1 MKRYVRGFV
10 AMVATVAL
18 MGGTAQ
24 AQETPPCDGAL
35 VINNTGAG
43 SVNTIKCV
51 DATEVKVVCKN
62 NVYVVT
68 ESSQAAHSGNATSS
82 GNTTGGSAI
91 TGNATNEND
100 TTVQIGAAC
109 AAQPAVVTPEAP
121 KPPTPTAPQQVG
133 GMGAGA
139 GAGAAAPVPRQ
150 AATAVTT
157 LPNTSS
163 NPALDNALAASTGL
177 TGLLIAS
184 QLGIAAYR
192 RFALR

>member
-10 AMVATVAL
+10 AMIATVAL
-18 MGGTAQ
+18 MGGVAQ

-35 VINNTGAG
+35 VISNTGAG
-43 SVNTIKCV
+43 SVNKIECV
-51 DATEVKVVCKN
+51 DATEVTVTCKN
-62 NVYVVT
+62 NIYVVT
-68 ESSQAAHSGNATSS
+68 DSSQAAHSGNATNS

-109 AAQPAVVTPEAP
+109 GAQPAAVTPEAP
-121 KPPTPTAPQQVG
+121 TPTTPQQVG

-139 GAGAAAPVPRQ
+139 GAGVAAPAPRQ

-157 LPNTSS
+157 LPNTNS
-163 NPALDNALAASTGL
+163 NPAIDNALVAGTGL